1 MASSLLEVLVH
12 VARTVLGSFWMKKYV
27 FYLFFFSFNNVVHAD
42 KIGLEQKKRKNPKI
56 SGKKILDRGLNPRS
70 SSPTATM
77 VYLHFAI
84 CMYFEIFIFYIS

>member
-27 FYLFFFSFNNVVHAD
+27 FYLFFSLNNVV
-42 KIGLEQKKRKNPKI
+42 PKI

-84 CMYFEIFIFYIS
+84 CMYFEIFIFYIF